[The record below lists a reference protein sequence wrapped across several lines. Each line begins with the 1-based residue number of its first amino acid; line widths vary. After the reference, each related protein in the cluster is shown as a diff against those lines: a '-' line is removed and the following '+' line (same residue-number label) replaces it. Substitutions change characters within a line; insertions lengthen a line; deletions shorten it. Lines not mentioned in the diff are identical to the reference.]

1 MLAED
6 LTTDIESEKEVNV
19 VKLKRFH
26 CPFCESS
33 FSSPTRLICHLNQH
47 VEVSIEDGVNCC
59 DILYH
64 DTKTFVKHLEKAHV
78 KNSSKKN
85 EANTCRSCGF
95 TAQGKDELKDHITK
109 LHVKD
114 VDVQNKHDAKQ
125 RDKWQKYIPA
135 VCPECNKTFS
145 NKYNMLM
152 HMKSHR
158 GVTEKYPCD
167 RCSKTYKSKAS
178 LKSHQEIA
186 HKGIL
191 SFVCSYCG
199 EAFPS
204 RIARDVHKR
213 IHTGDKPY
221 TCKYCDRSYRA
232 KNTLDRHLEI
242 HLNVRKYECYI
253 CSKRFRK
260 STHLKYHLSTWTPSS
275 ANYDGT
281 YRSRIAY
288 ENEIINDSNK
298 NIKLDTLSTSGESV
312 DVGDESENDDR
323 PLAAIASEKSNDL
336 YKKFYNALVNFRNH
350 YATEHERNTSDY
362 LEFTDST
369 DSEVIMDDDRGDRRD
384 GDQDINNFDDLTE
397 WNMRKGKMDEETR
410 LELNEVQRKIDG
422 KIFFACKICDKNLST
437 AHTYIFHKRIHTGER
452 PCVCHVCGKQFR
464 TPNGLQRHLTETH
477 QRLRRHSCSFCPK
490 NFANTQNLKQHLRIH
505 TGERPFVCSHCG
517 KRFTQSGSLHV
528 HLKTHSEQYPF
539 QCAECGAKFRL
550 RSGLSRHRLKHTGE
564 RPHVCVHCGKA
575 FRQKHDLHSH
585 ALAHTNLKPHVCL
598 VCGAAFRQLRALK
611 HHYKR
616 VHQSEP
622 PKQLLNDSVFDH
634 VGQYQINFLFSVM
647 EIKIEVEVDAN
658 ELENDVSHD
667 TRKEINKP
675 ITITNDEGKK
685 YAHCHICDKNI
696 SFGSWK
702 RHMRAHIGEKRYS
715 CHTCGLAFN
724 DSGNLARH
732 SKAIHAKH
740 RPFSCPVC
748 DKTFSRN
755 AHLRDHMKSH
765 SESRDFV
772 CDICGKASKSSA
784 ALRMHRKIH
793 QEECKYSCIKC
804 GAKFKRSGEL
814 RAHVTV
820 HTGEKAHSCSC
831 GKSFRLRSQLNAHY
845 KTHGV
850 ELKHQ

>member
-1 MLAED
+1 MSNNTKRKILSKPSKEVDKQNENEAGPSRINLENIDDFTNVCRTCAAVTEFVVPIFIGEGLQNKLADKIHKYLPIQVSEEDVLPQVDENSKINKIINDKKGKLENKLSVSNVKDIIIKIFQIADPDLINSGLEFLCETCDNQFPKLDSFVEHIQSQHNNDCKDITIETFIKENVSIVEMLAED

-26 CPFCESS
+26 CLFCESS

-59 DILYH
+59 DISYH

-109 LHVKD
+109 LHVKE
-114 VDVQNKHDAKQ
+114 VDVQNKHDDKQ

-260 STHLKYHLSTWTPSS
+260 STHLKYHLS
-275 ANYDGT
+275 
-281 YRSRIAY
+281 
-288 ENEIINDSNK
+288 
-298 NIKLDTLSTSGESV
+298 ESV

-369 DSEVIMDDDRGDRRD
+369 DSEVIMDDDRGDGRD

-634 VGQYQINFLFSVM
+634 VGQYQ
-647 EIKIEVEVDAN
+647 
-658 ELENDVSHD
+658 
-667 TRKEINKP
+667 
-675 ITITNDEGKK
+675 
-685 YAHCHICDKNI
+685 
-696 SFGSWK
+696 
-702 RHMRAHIGEKRYS
+702 
-715 CHTCGLAFN
+715 
-724 DSGNLARH
+724 
-732 SKAIHAKH
+732 
-740 RPFSCPVC
+740 
-748 DKTFSRN
+748 
-755 AHLRDHMKSH
+755 
-765 SESRDFV
+765 
-772 CDICGKASKSSA
+772 
-784 ALRMHRKIH
+784 
-793 QEECKYSCIKC
+793 
-804 GAKFKRSGEL
+804 
-814 RAHVTV
+814 
-820 HTGEKAHSCSC
+820 
-831 GKSFRLRSQLNAHY
+831 
-845 KTHGV
+845 
-850 ELKHQ
+850 